1 MRLRYDKYNRVEPFR
16 IYIGTLDNKKVC
28 CLNGIQPESVNLK
41 LNLNNTYELS
51 FTVDKYIS
59 YFGKRYISNG
69 YEWLGTFARL
79 HVENIGWF
87 IMNQPEIN
95 NDGISETKEVKA
107 ESCEIEFAQ
116 RDLVGFKI
124 NCGTTDS
131 YEMLDP
137 NNVEVDEYTGV
148 EFAKEQIKFHNPNN
162 PKLSLLDILINESGM
177 TDWTVGY
184 VDTIAK
190 KYTEYVDGNLVER
203 EVLLADEIPY
213 FDIDTKSV
221 YGILTQEVSKY
232 FECLILFDINN
243 KQINAYRVEN
253 VGKDTNIHI
262 GFRNLQNTNSISV
275 DESSI
280 FTRFNVRGGDDLNI
294 RYINFGLDQI
304 ENIEYFLNTKYLPE
318 ELIEKYKLWLSDVE
332 SVRYDYINL
341 SRKYNEQLE
350 IISEL
355 KDRVPLDA
363 CSTDWDSFSLDELQ
377 QKKQDYEA
385 QKLAI
390 EKMFTDA
397 DGVVDYDALQASDL
411 ASDYNQIVNVII
423 PNIETA
429 IWNKDIVSEDD
440 KRDSIEDTDWT
451 HYGLYEL
458 YAKMQLYE
466 GQRSALTKSGYN
478 VPWTEESNN
487 AQDYHEA
494 RYQEYLELCNQ
505 LDPTYV
511 GSCAEAYEQRKQEVT
526 NAETLRDQ
534 YSSQRQ
540 EIASSVQ
547 KETWKHHSSIN
558 ESEYKSFS
566 DKDLELL
573 NKLYYDTDYV
583 NDNMF
588 LVSSDTQVT
597 AIDEQQKLYDA
608 AINDLSSTSQPQ
620 FKYSTSLDN
629 FLAIT
634 QYSDFSKELD
644 VGNYMRLD
652 IRDDYQV
659 KLRVISI
666 SFNPMVFD
674 NDLDIEFSN
683 MIKSKSKRTDM
694 DSLLNSANNISKNQI
709 SGNSNG
715 SSMNIDDTTMRAIL
729 NKLLGSSALNNKINS
744 SVAINGGGGGSSSGS
759 QMTLSELETKL
770 KKLIDLDT
778 GDGFFNYLQAEL
790 ISTGKIVADSGDFK
804 NLSALVAMIDNLL
817 AGNISAELGHII
829 SLTADNVSISEA
841 VIKDLIAAQITVS
854 MLKAGDISTD
864 TFHIVS
870 DDGGVEIAGNT
881 MQFKDANDVIRIQIG
896 RDANNEF
903 TFCLY
908 DETGEGVLID
918 STGVHESAIADG
930 LIVNNMVADGTLE
943 KNKFAFDVL
952 EGDGNGNLDAG
963 KVLVDGHGVDVEF
976 TSIKNTITETNS
988 KIDNLTSQIAS
999 IELMGEQI
1007 FKQIQGVVSPETIT
1021 VTAVCRN
1028 GATIGDWYINDV
1040 LVTDTEYV
1048 SDDKMSITIPSSYM
1062 LDNNIVPIK
1071 VTDSTGELYDLH
1083 TLYLISDSTG
1093 AKGDDA
1099 YTVILQNEN
1108 VSFSVDN
1115 SSNTVLSDQ
1124 SYSSTVQIFQGTTER
1139 TDFTIGEINSANG
1152 ITISV
1157 QDKTVILSVKNGDKI
1172 TENNGFFTVPILIDD
1187 LTFYKDITWNLAKQ
1201 GETGSSGEPSLNIV
1215 VGNESQ
1221 NIPCSNEGLALEN
1234 FLIEIPFTGYKGFD
1248 RVGCSVSVGLLPD
1261 GVTLGSNT
1269 ASTPDTEG
1277 LIILNVSKDAT
1288 LGGASVLNG
1297 KVTLTFTIDGKN
1309 MSRYFTWVKTK
1320 DGAEGSMILYELV
1333 SSSPVLNKNYD
1344 DTLSPPTITFNSY
1357 YRQSNSTDKTSY
1369 AGQFIIAESDNDGAT
1384 YTNKYLSTAVED
1396 FVEYTPSSASITNIR
1411 CILCSAED
1419 ISIEL
1424 DVLTVPV
1431 LTDVNSIK
1439 PIIAE
1444 ITTTMSGVQTQVD
1457 AVEKS
1462 ITDKVWQDDI
1472 TNSISNYDSTTTES
1486 IRSRVSQVE
1495 QDVNG
1500 IKSTVSDVQT
1510 TLTEKADGSTVMELS
1525 EKVSTLEQNA
1535 DGFKQTVEKN
1545 YVAKIDLNIS
1555 SRNLLRNSKTLI
1567 FDSYG
1572 LVNGEG
1578 IIYLIDES
1586 GNILTDENDNM
1597 LIL

>member
-1 MRLRYDKYNRVEPFR
+1 MIFQYDIKKRPSPVIVYLANPNHKIIR
-16 IYIGTLDNKKVC
+16 TLS
-28 CLNGIQPESVNLK
+28 GITKAYFHPSLLDIWEIDF
-41 LNLNNTYELS
+41 E
-51 FTVDKYIS
+51 VDKYLVS
-59 YFGKRYISNG
+59 DTGKR
-69 YEWLGTFARL
+69 
-79 HVENIGWF
+79 F
-87 IMNQPEIN
+87 I
-95 NDGISETKEVKA
+95 
-107 ESCEIEFAQ
+107 
-116 RDLVGFKI
+116 
-124 NCGTTDS
+124 
-131 YEMLDP
+131 
-137 NNVEVDEYTGV
+137 
-148 EFAKEQIKFHNPNN
+148 NPLYD
-162 PKLSLLDILINESGM
+162 KLSLLMELKIENLGWFRMDEMPEEHQSGDRTYKSFKAYGYETTLTDIDIVGININTGTEDSVEMYDENLDVFGIPKHNIQLYIKNESDDPTSDTYWKLGLLNILEHEYLRKKGWSIGDIDISVAPLRGRQFEIDNKTVYSFLTQDAAAAYKCLFWFDRINLTVNAIKLENLGSSMNLEFTFRNVINDIEIKDKNDKYYTRYRVAGNDSDSSLIEYINYGSDKMVNIDYCIETGMLSDEIITKYNSYKVFVDSHREEYAEYSRRYMKSLEERTFYYEQAPIDEISVMYTNLSDDELQLELTTAETLKNTLLEVYGTEDAMKSSPDYQIYISYRDVIIPKIQAEIEARNSGTHASSDAIDYEHNWELYGINELNAKLEAYNIQIDFLKEKNYDKEWSSDLGG
-177 TDWTVGY
+177 DQIYHNKQHQLYLDYVGY
-184 VDTIAK
+184 VNAITARLNDLQAKVDTIDELIKENNSSQQDLASQAQIEHYSWGFTDSELSDIYALYRDTD
-190 KYTEYVDGNLVER
+190 YTDSTI
-203 EVLLADEIPY
+203 EVLDTDTIDNIIELAWQLYDSAKEQMEIESHPQLIY
-213 FDIDTKSV
+213 SISLDNLFHIPQFSEKISNMSIGDFCYLELEDGFKTKQRLIGMELELVNFNDMDLSV
-221 YGILTQEVSKY
+221 EFSDMTTVCGKA
-232 FECLILFDINN
+232 DD
-243 KQINAYRVEN
+243 YRFLLES
-253 VGKDTNIHI
+253 GTSSQK
-262 GFRNLQNTNSISV
+262 NSISRSTQNYIKNTASTV
-275 DESSI
+275 AEKVLANY
-280 FTRFNVRGGDDLNI
+280 FNSTGGSVFPTHISQSDIQKLQDALD
-294 RYINFGLDQI
+294 GLI
-304 ENIEYFLNTKYLPE
+304 GGTL
-318 ELIEKYKLWLSDVE
+318 
-332 SVRYDYINL
+332 
-341 SRKYNEQLE
+341 
-350 IISEL
+350 
-355 KDRVPLDA
+355 
-363 CSTDWDSFSLDELQ
+363 SLDEL
-377 QKKQDYEA
+377 KV
-385 QKLAI
+385 KLAQI
-390 EKMFTDA
+390 DTLEA
-397 DGVVDYDALQASDL
+397 DSAFIKYINS
-411 ASDYNQIVNVII
+411 QIII
-423 PNIETA
+423 
-429 IWNKDIVSEDD
+429 
-440 KRDSIEDTDWT
+440 
-451 HYGLYEL
+451 
-458 YAKMQLYE
+458 
-466 GQRSALTKSGYN
+466 
-478 VPWTEESNN
+478 
-487 AQDYHEA
+487 
-494 RYQEYLELCNQ
+494 
-505 LDPTYV
+505 
-511 GSCAEAYEQRKQEVT
+511 
-526 NAETLRDQ
+526 
-534 YSSQRQ
+534 
-540 EIASSVQ
+540 
-547 KETWKHHSSIN
+547 
-558 ESEYKSFS
+558 
-566 DKDLELL
+566 
-573 NKLYYDTDYV
+573 
-583 NDNMF
+583 
-588 LVSSDTQVT
+588 SDTG
-597 AIDEQQKLYDA
+597 E
-608 AINDLSSTSQPQ
+608 
-620 FKYSTSLDN
+620 F
-629 FLAIT
+629 
-634 QYSDFSKELD
+634 KEL
-644 VGNYMRLD
+644 
-652 IRDDYQV
+652 
-659 KLRVISI
+659 S
-666 SFNPMVFD
+666 
-674 NDLDIEFSN
+674 
-683 MIKSKSKRTDM
+683 
-694 DSLLNSANNISKNQI
+694 
-709 SGNSNG
+709 
-715 SSMNIDDTTMRAIL
+715 
-729 NKLLGSSALNNKINS
+729 
-744 SVAINGGGGGSSSGS
+744 
-759 QMTLSELETKL
+759 TKL
-770 KKLIDLDT
+770 
-778 GDGFFNYLQAEL
+778 
-790 ISTGKIVADSGDFK
+790 
-804 NLSALVAMIDNLL
+804 AMIDDLL
-817 AGNISAELGHII
+817 AGNVSAELGHII

-870 DDGGVEIAGNT
+870 DDGGIEIAGNT

-908 DETGEGVLID
+908 DETGKGVLID
-918 STGVHESAIADG
+918 STGIHESAIADG
-930 LIVNNMVADGTLE
+930 LIVNDMVADGTLE

-988 KIDNLTSQIAS
+988 RIDNLTSQIAT

-1028 GATIGDWYINDV
+1028 GAMIGDWYIDDV

-1139 TDFTIGEINSANG
+1139 TDFTIGEINSDNG

-1157 QDKTVILSVKNGDKI
+1157 QDKTIILSVKNGDKI

-1221 NIPCSNEGLALEN
+1221 NIPCSNEGLVLEN

-1248 RVGCSVSVGLLPD
+1248 RVDCSVSVGLLPD

-1277 LIILNVSKDAT
+1277 LIILNVTKDAT
-1288 LGGASVLNG
+1288 LGGASVLSG
-1297 KVTLTFTIDGKN
+1297 KVTLTFTIDSKN

-1396 FVEYTPSSASITNIR
+1396 FVEYTPSSASITSIR
-1411 CILCSAED
+1411 CTLCSAD
-1419 ISIEL
+1419 DVSIEL

-1431 LTDVNSIK
+1431 LTDVDSIK
-1439 PIIAE
+1439 PIITE

-1457 AVEKS
+1457 SVEKS

-1472 TNSISNYDSTTTES
+1472 TNSINNYDSTITES

-1510 TLTEKADGSTVMELS
+1510 TLIEKADGSTVSELT

-1545 YVAKIDLNIS
+1545 YVAKADLNIS

-1567 FDSYG
+1567 FDSYAIIALNATFTLG
-1572 LVNGEG
+1572 SDGVLLNKNNDAMVDEDGVLYFNDTTLTVDDNG
-1578 IIYLIDES
+1578 
-1586 GNILTDENDNM
+1586 ILQ
-1597 LIL
+1597 

>member
-1 MRLRYDKYNRVEPFR
+1 MRVRYDYYNRVEPFR
-16 IYIGTLDNKKVC
+16 IFLGTLDNKKYC
-28 CLNGIQPESVNLK
+28 CLNGIQPESVELK
-41 LNLNNTYELS
+41 LNLNNTYTLS
-51 FTVDKYIS
+51 FTVDKYVS
-59 YFGKRYISNG
+59 YFGKQYESNG
-69 YEWLGTFARL
+69 YYRLETFSRIY
-79 HVENIGWF
+79 VENIGWF
-87 IMNQPEIN
+87 IMSQPTVN

-107 ESCEIEFAQ
+107 ESIDIEFVQ
-116 RDLVGFKI
+116 CDLINFKI

-131 YEMLDP
+131 REMLVQD
-137 NNVEVDEYTGV
+137 NVDIDEDTGV
-148 EFAKEQIKFHNPNN
+148 EFAKEQIKFYNPDNEN
-162 PKLSLLDILINESGM
+162 LSLLNILIKESGM

-190 KYTEYVDGNLVER
+190 KYKEYQDGELVET
-203 EVLLADEIPY
+203 EVLLADEVPY
-213 FDIDTKSV
+213 FDVNSRSI
-221 YGILTQEVSKY
+221 YAFMTQDVVKY
-232 FECLILFDINN
+232 FECLILFDID
-243 KQINAYRVEN
+243 KKEINAYRVEN
-253 VGKDTNIHI
+253 IGEDTNLHI
-262 GFRNLQNTNSISV
+262 GFRNLQNTNSITV
-275 DESSI
+275 DENSI
-280 FTRFNVRGGDDLNI
+280 YTRCRVYGADDLSI
-294 RYINFGLDQI
+294 RYVNFGLDKI
-304 ENIEYFLNTKYLPE
+304 ENIDYFLNTKYLPE
-318 ELIEKYKLWLSDVE
+318 NLINKYKLWKSDVE
-332 SVRYDYINL
+332 EKRPDYIEL

-350 IISEL
+350 VISEL
-355 KDRVPLDA
+355 KNRLPLDD
-363 CSTDWDSFSLDELQ
+363 CSTNWDSFSKEELE
-377 QKKQDYEA
+377 QKKSDYEA
-385 QKLAI
+385 EKLGI
-390 EKMFTDA
+390 EKMFTDEN
-397 DGVVDYDALQASDL
+397 GNVDYEALQASEL
-411 ASDYNQIVNVII
+411 ASEYNQIVNVII
-423 PNIETA
+423 PNIEAA
-429 IWNKDIVSEDD
+429 IWNKDITSEDD
-440 KRDSIEDTDWT
+440 KKETIEDKDWS
-451 HYGLYEL
+451 HYGLDEL

-466 GQRSALTKSGYN
+466 GQRSTLIKSGYN
-478 VPWTEESNN
+478 VPWTEESDH

-494 RYQEYLELCNQ
+494 RYQEYLDLCNE
-505 LDPTYV
+505 LDPNYE
-511 GSCAEAYEQRKQEVT
+511 GSCAQAYEQRKQEVAD
-526 NAETLRDQ
+526 AEALRDQ
-534 YSSQRQ
+534 YGEERKS
-540 EIASSVQ
+540 IAQSVY
-547 KETWKHHSSIN
+547 KETWSHTSIGTTTT
-558 ESEYKSFS
+558 SFTDEEIS
-566 DKDLELL
+566 LL
-573 NKLYYDTDYV
+573 NKLYYDTDYT

-588 LVSSDTQVT
+588 LVSTDTQVT
-597 AIDEQQKLYDA
+597 AIDEQLKLYDA
-608 AINDLSSTSQPQ
+608 AVNDLSATSQPQ
-620 FKYSTSLDN
+620 FKYTTTLDN

-634 QYSDFSKELD
+634 KYKDFTKELD
-644 VGNYMRLD
+644 IGNYIRLD

-659 KLRVISI
+659 KLRVVSI
-666 SFNPMVFD
+666 TFNPMIFD
-674 NDLDIEFSN
+674 NNLNIEFSN
-683 MIKSKSKRTDM
+683 MVKSKTQRSDM
-694 DSLLNSANNISKNQI
+694 SYLLDSASSMSKNQL
-709 SGNSNG
+709 SGISNG
-715 SSMNIDDTTMRAIL
+715 SSTNIDDTTIRAIL
-729 NKLLGSSALNNKINS
+729 NKIINSSALSNKINS
-744 SVAINGGGGGSSSGS
+744 SVGGGSSASMS
-759 QMTLSELETKL
+759 LSELETKL
-770 KKLIDLDT
+770 KKIIDLDT
-778 GDGFFNYLQAEL
+778 GDGYFNYLQAAL
-790 ISTGKIVADSGDFK
+790 ISAGKIVADDAEFK
-804 NLSALVAMIDNLL
+804 KLYAQVAQIDDLL
-817 AGNISAELGHII
+817 AGTVSAELEHVIK
-829 SLTADNVSISEA
+829 LTAENVSIDEA
-841 VIKDLIAAQITVS
+841 VIRDLIATQITVS
-854 MLKAGDISTD
+854 MLQAGDISSD
-864 TFHIVS
+864 SFHIVS
-870 DDGGVEIAGNT
+870 DSGGLTIVGDT
-881 MQFKDANDVIRIQIG
+881 MQFSDADGNVRIQIG
-896 RDANNEF
+896 RDTNNDF
-903 TFCLY
+903 TFVLY
-908 DETGEGVLID
+908 DETGTGVLID
-918 STGVHESAIADG
+918 STGIKESAIADG
-930 LIVNNMVADGTLE
+930 LIVNDMVANGTLE

-952 EGDGNGNLDAG
+952 EGDGSGNLDAG
-963 KVLVDGHGVDVEF
+963 KVIVDGHGVDVEF
-976 TSIKNTITETNS
+976 TSIKQTITETNS
-988 KIDNLTSQIAS
+988 KIDNLTSQIAT

-1021 VTAVCRN
+1021 VTAVCKN
-1028 GATIGDWYINDV
+1028 GAMIGDWYIGDV

-1062 LDNNIVPIK
+1062 LDNNIVTIK

-1157 QDKTVILSVKNGDKI
+1157 QDRTVILSVKNGDKI

-1201 GETGSSGEPSLNIV
+1201 GEKGSSGEPSLNIV

-1221 NIPCSNEGLALEN
+1221 NIPCSNEGLVLEN

-1248 RVGCSVSVGLLPD
+1248 RVDCSVSVGLLPD

-1277 LIILNVSKDAT
+1277 LIILNVAKDAT

-1344 DTLSPPTITFNSY
+1344 DTLSPSTITFNSY

-1369 AGQFIIAESDNDGAT
+1369 AGQFVIAESDNDGAT
-1384 YTNKYLSTAVED
+1384 YVNKYLSTIVED
-1396 FVEYTPSSASITNIR
+1396 SVDYTPSSTSITSVR
-1411 CILCSAED
+1411 CTLCSADD

-1424 DVLTVPV
+1424 DVITIPV
-1431 LTDVNSIK
+1431 LSDVDSIK
-1439 PIIAE
+1439 PIITE

-1457 AVEKS
+1457 SVEKS

-1472 TNSISNYDSTTTES
+1472 TNSINNYDSTTTES

-1545 YVAKIDLNIS
+1545 YVAKRDLNIS

-1572 LVNGEG
+1572 LVNGER
-1578 IIYLIDES
+1578 INYLIDES
-1586 GNILTDENDNM
+1586 GNILTDEVGNL

>member
-1 MRLRYDKYNRVEPFR
+1 MQIRYDKYNRVEPFR
-16 IYIGTLDNKKVC
+16 IYLGTLDNKKIC
-28 CLNGIQPESVNLK
+28 CLNGIQPESVQLQLK
-41 LNLNNTYELS
+41 LNNTYQLT
-51 FTVDKYIS
+51 FTVDKYVS
-59 YFGKRYISNG
+59 YFGKRYESNG
-69 YEWLGTFARL
+69 YSWLGNLARIY
-79 HVENIGWF
+79 VENIGWF
-87 IMNQPEIN
+87 IMSQPEIN
-95 NDGISETKEVKA
+95 HDGTTETKDVSA
-107 ESCEIEFAQ
+107 ESIDSEFVQ

-124 NCGTTDS
+124 NNGTTDS

-137 NNVEVDEYTGV
+137 DNVDVDEYTGV
-148 EFAKEQIKFHNPNN
+148 EFAKEQIKFYNPEN
-162 PKLSLLDILINESGM
+162 PKLSLLDIVIKESGM

-190 KYTEYVDGNLVER
+190 KYTDYQDGELVET

-213 FDIDTKSV
+213 FDIESQSA
-221 YGILTQEVSKY
+221 YAFLTQEVETY
-232 FECLILFDINN
+232 FECLIDFDINK

-253 VGKDTNIHI
+253 IGIDTNIHI
-262 GFRNLQNTNSISV
+262 GFRNLQNTNSITV
-275 DESSI
+275 DENSVY
-280 FTRFNVRGGDDLNI
+280 TRYTVRGGDDLSI
-294 RYINFGLDQI
+294 RYVNFGLDQI
-304 ENIEYFLNTKYLPE
+304 EDITYFLNTKYLPE
-318 ELIEKYKLWLSDVE
+318 ELIEKYKIWLSDVE
-332 SVRYDYINL
+332 NQRQDYIDV

-350 IISEL
+350 VISEL
-355 KDRVPLDA
+355 KNRVPLDD
-363 CSTDWDSFSLDELQ
+363 CSTNWDSFSKEELE

-397 DGVVDYDALQASDL
+397 DGNLDYDALQASDL
-411 ASDYNQIVNVII
+411 APEYNQIVDVII
-423 PNIETA
+423 PNIEAA
-429 IWNKDIVSEDD
+429 IWNKDITSEDD
-440 KRDSIEDTDWT
+440 KKDPVEDTDWT
-451 HYGLYEL
+451 HYGLDEL

-466 GQRSALTKSGYN
+466 GQRTSLIKSGYN
-478 VPWTEESNN
+478 VPWTEESNHS
-487 AQDYHEA
+487 QGYHEE
-494 RYQEYLELCNQ
+494 RYQEYLDLCNE
-505 LDPTYV
+505 LDPTYT
-511 GSCAEAYEQRKQEVT
+511 GSCAEAYEQRKQEVED
-526 NAETLRDQ
+526 AEALRDEYQ
-534 YSSQRQ
+534 QNRLDIANSVYKENWTSVDSSGNN
-540 EIASSVQ
+540 
-547 KETWKHHSSIN
+547 IN
-558 ESEYKSFS
+558 FS
-566 DKDLELL
+566 DVDLGLL
-573 NKLYYDTDYV
+573 NKLYNDTDYV
-583 NDNMF
+583 NNNMF
-588 LVSSDTQVT
+588 LVSTDTQVT
-597 AIDEQQKLYDA
+597 AIDEQQKLFDA

-620 FKYSTSLDN
+620 FKYSTTLDN

-634 QYSDFSKELD
+634 QYEYFTKELD
-644 VGNYMRLD
+644 VGNYIRLD
-652 IRDDYQV
+652 VRDNYQV
-659 KLRVISI
+659 KLRVVSI
-666 SFNPMVFD
+666 TFNPMVFD
-674 NDLDIEFSN
+674 NDLTIEFSN
-683 MIKSKSKRTDM
+683 MIKSKSKRS
-694 DSLLNSANNISKNQI
+694 DSVYLLDSASGYGKNQI
-709 SGNSNG
+709 SGSSNNS
-715 SSMNIDDTTMRAIL
+715 SSNIDDTTLRAIM
-729 NKLLGSSALNNKINS
+729 NKIINSSALNNKINS
-744 SVAINGGGGGSSSGS
+744 SVGSGDSGAEMS
-759 QMTLSELETKL
+759 LSELETKL
-770 KKLIDLDT
+770 KKIIDLDT
-778 GDGFFNYLQAEL
+778 GDGYFNYLQAKL
-790 ISTGKIVADSGDFK
+790 ISAGKIVADDAEFK
-804 NLSALVAMIDNLL
+804 KLYAQVAQIDDLL
-817 AGNISAELGHII
+817 AGTVSAELEHVIK
-829 SLTADNVSISEA
+829 LTAENVSIDEA
-841 VIKDLIAAQITVS
+841 VIRDLIAAQITVS
-854 MLKAGDISTD
+854 MLQAGDISSD
-864 TFHIVS
+864 SFHIVS
-870 DDGGVEIAGNT
+870 DSGGLTIVGDT
-881 MQFKDANDVIRIQIG
+881 MQFSDADGNIRIQIG
-896 RDANNEF
+896 RDANNQF
-903 TFCLY
+903 TFTLY
-908 DETGEGVLID
+908 DETGTGVLID
-918 STGVHESAIADG
+918 STGIHESAIADG
-930 LIVNNMVADGTLE
+930 LIVNDMVADRTLE

-963 KVLVDGHGVDVEF
+963 KVIVDGHGVDVEF

-988 KIDNLTSQIAS
+988 RIDNLTSQIAS

-1007 FKQIQGVVSPETIT
+1007 FKQVQGVVSPETIT

-1028 GATIGDWYINDV
+1028 GAMIGNWYIDDV

-1124 SYSSTVQIFQGTTER
+1124 SFSSTVQIFQGTTER
-1139 TDFTIGEINSANG
+1139 TDFTLGEINSANG

-1157 QDKTVILSVKNGDKI
+1157 QDRTVILSVKNGDKI

-1201 GETGSSGEPSLNIV
+1201 GEKGSSGEPSLNIV

-1221 NIPCSNEGLALEN
+1221 NIPCSNEGLVLEN
-1234 FLIEIPFTGYKGFD
+1234 FLIEIPFTGYKGFN
-1248 RVGCSVSVGLLPD
+1248 RVDCSVSVGLLPD

-1277 LIILNVSKDAT
+1277 LIILNVAKDAT
-1288 LGGASVLNG
+1288 LGGASVLSG

-1396 FVEYTPSSASITNIR
+1396 FVEYTPSSASITSIR
-1411 CILCSAED
+1411 CTLCSADD

-1431 LTDVNSIK
+1431 LTDVDSIK
-1439 PIIAE
+1439 PIITE

-1472 TNSISNYDSTTTES
+1472 TNSINNYDSTTTES

-1510 TLTEKADGSTVMELS
+1510 TLTEKADGSTVTELS

-1545 YVAKIDLNIS
+1545 YVAKADLNIS

-1572 LVNGEG
+1572 LLSNAG
-1578 IIYLIDES
+1578 IIFLTDDF
-1586 GNILTDENDNM
+1586 GNTLTDENDNI

>member
-1 MRLRYDKYNRVEPFR
+1 MIFQYDIKKRPSPAIIYLANPNHKNIRTLSGITKARLKPSL
-16 IYIGTLDNKKVC
+16 LD
-28 CLNGIQPESVNLK
+28 IWEIDF
-41 LNLNNTYELS
+41 E
-51 FTVDKYIS
+51 VDKYLVS
-59 YFGKRYISNG
+59 DTGKR
-69 YEWLGTFARL
+69 
-79 HVENIGWF
+79 F
-87 IMNQPEIN
+87 I
-95 NDGISETKEVKA
+95 
-107 ESCEIEFAQ
+107 
-116 RDLVGFKI
+116 
-124 NCGTTDS
+124 
-131 YEMLDP
+131 
-137 NNVEVDEYTGV
+137 
-148 EFAKEQIKFHNPNN
+148 NPLYD
-162 PKLSLLDILINESGM
+162 KLSLLMELKIENLGWFRIDEMPEEHQSGDRTYKSFKAYGYETTLTDLDIVGININTGAEDSVEMYDENLDVLGIPKHNIQLYIKNESDDPTSDSYWKLGLLNILEHEYLRKKGWKIGDIDIAVAPLRGRQFEIDNKTVYSFLTQDAAAAYKCLFWFDRINKTINATKLENLGSSMNLEFTFRNVINDIEIKDKNDKYYTRFRVAGNDSDSSLIEYINYGSDKLINIDYCIQTGKVSTEIAEKYAVYKEFVDSHREEYAEYSRTFMKLNEERTVYYEQTTIDEISVMYTNLSDDELQLELTTAETLKNTLLEVYGTEDAMKSSPDYQIYMSYKDVIIPKIQAEIEARKSG
-177 TDWTVGY
+177 THASSDAIDYEHNWELYGINELNAKLEAYNIQIDFLKEKNYDKEWSSDLGGDQIYHNKQHQLYLDYVGY
-184 VDTIAK
+184 VNAITARLNDLQAKVDTIDELIKENNSSQQDLASQAQIEHYSWGFTDSELSDIYALYRDTD
-190 KYTEYVDGNLVER
+190 YTDSTI
-203 EVLLADEIPY
+203 EVLDTDTIDNIIELAWQLYDSAKEQMEIESHP
-213 FDIDTKSV
+213 
-221 YGILTQEVSKY
+221 Q
-232 FECLILFDINN
+232 LIYSISLDNLFHIPQFSEKINN
-243 KQINAYRVEN
+243 MSLGDFCYLELDDGFKTKQRLIGMELELVNFNDMDLSVEFSDMTTVCGKADDYRFLLES
-253 VGKDTNIHI
+253 GTSSQK
-262 GFRNLQNTNSISV
+262 NSINRSTQNYIKNTASTVAEKVLANYFNSTGGSV
-275 DESSI
+275 FPTHISQSDI
-280 FTRFNVRGGDDLNI
+280 QKLQDALDGLIGGTL
-294 RYINFGLDQI
+294 
-304 ENIEYFLNTKYLPE
+304 
-318 ELIEKYKLWLSDVE
+318 
-332 SVRYDYINL
+332 
-341 SRKYNEQLE
+341 
-350 IISEL
+350 
-355 KDRVPLDA
+355 
-363 CSTDWDSFSLDELQ
+363 SLDEL
-377 QKKQDYEA
+377 KV
-385 QKLAI
+385 KLAQI
-390 EKMFTDA
+390 DTLEA
-397 DGVVDYDALQASDL
+397 D
-411 ASDYNQIVNVII
+411 
-423 PNIETA
+423 
-429 IWNKDIVSEDD
+429 
-440 KRDSIEDTDWT
+440 
-451 HYGLYEL
+451 
-458 YAKMQLYE
+458 
-466 GQRSALTKSGYN
+466 SAFVK
-478 VPWTEESNN
+478 
-487 AQDYHEA
+487 
-494 RYQEYLELCNQ
+494 YLETQYLVGNQ
-505 LDPTYV
+505 AD
-511 GSCAEAYEQRKQEVT
+511 
-526 NAETLRDQ
+526 
-534 YSSQRQ
+534 
-540 EIASSVQ
+540 
-547 KETWKHHSSIN
+547 
-558 ESEYKSFS
+558 F
-566 DKDLELL
+566 KDL
-573 NKLYYDTDYV
+573 
-583 NDNMF
+583 
-588 LVSSDTQVT
+588 
-597 AIDEQQKLYDA
+597 
-608 AINDLSSTSQPQ
+608 
-620 FKYSTSLDN
+620 
-629 FLAIT
+629 
-634 QYSDFSKELD
+634 
-644 VGNYMRLD
+644 
-652 IRDDYQV
+652 
-659 KLRVISI
+659 
-666 SFNPMVFD
+666 
-674 NDLDIEFSN
+674 
-683 MIKSKSKRTDM
+683 
-694 DSLLNSANNISKNQI
+694 
-709 SGNSNG
+709 
-715 SSMNIDDTTMRAIL
+715 RA
-729 NKLLGSSALNNKINS
+729 K
-744 SVAINGGGGGSSSGS
+744 
-759 QMTLSELETKL
+759 
-770 KKLIDLDT
+770 
-778 GDGFFNYLQAEL
+778 
-790 ISTGKIVADSGDFK
+790 
-804 NLSALVAMIDNLL
+804 VAMVDQLL
-817 AGNISAELGHII
+817 SGTVSAELGHII
-829 SLTADNVSISEA
+829 KLTADNVSISEA

-870 DDGGVEIAGNT
+870 DDGGIEIAGNT

-908 DETGEGVLID
+908 DETGKGVLID
-918 STGVHESAIADG
+918 STGIHESAIADG
-930 LIVNNMVADGTLE
+930 LIVNDMVADGTLE

-988 KIDNLTSQIAS
+988 RIDNLTSQIAT

-1028 GATIGDWYINDV
+1028 GAMIGDWYIDDV

-1157 QDKTVILSVKNGDKI
+1157 QDRTVILSVKNRDKI

-1221 NIPCSNEGLALEN
+1221 NIPCSNEGLVLEN

-1248 RVGCSVSVGLLPD
+1248 RINCSVSVGLLPD

-1277 LIILNVSKDAT
+1277 LIILNVAKDAT
-1288 LGGASVLNG
+1288 LGGTSVLNG

-1396 FVEYTPSSASITNIR
+1396 FVDYTPSSASITSIR
-1411 CILCSAED
+1411 CTLCSADD

-1431 LTDVNSIK
+1431 LTDVDSIK
-1439 PIIAE
+1439 PIITE

-1472 TNSISNYDSTTTES
+1472 TNSINNYDSTTTES

-1510 TLTEKADGSTVMELS
+1510 TLTEKADGSTVSELT

-1545 YVAKIDLNIS
+1545 YVAKADLNIS

-1567 FDSYG
+1567 FDSYAIIALNATFTLG
-1572 LVNGEG
+1572 SDGVLLNKNNDAMVDEDGVLYFNDTTLTVDDNG
-1578 IIYLIDES
+1578 
-1586 GNILTDENDNM
+1586 ILS
-1597 LIL
+1597 IQ